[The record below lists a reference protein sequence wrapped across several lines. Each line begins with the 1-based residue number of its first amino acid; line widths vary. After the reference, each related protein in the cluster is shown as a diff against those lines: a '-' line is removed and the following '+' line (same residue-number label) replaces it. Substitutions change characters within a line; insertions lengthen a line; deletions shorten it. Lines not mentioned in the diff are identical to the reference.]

1 MTTPADAPTRRG
13 SSPARPPRR
22 LAPGGGPS
30 RRGRRRVALL
40 ALLLAALLVVCAV
53 GYLTLRPDPAPR
65 RALESAETN
74 RLYEMAPVAAPC
86 PNPDSLTGLVGCA
99 RSVHLPAL
107 RAYDNQAEPAITG
120 FTGSVETPCGNSTG
134 AAGLYCP
141 INGTI
146 YVETSRPADVQLSV
160 MHEFGHH
167 LQQVAGI
174 LPASYA
180 MDLPRGEANR
190 RRELQA
196 VCFSSLGLQQAGL
209 WSDVE
214 AADWRARYAGEPGS
228 THSASGDTVAHWLD
242 VGASARSY
250 GACNTW
256 TTPPSEVD

>member
-1 MTTPADAPTRRG
+1 M
-13 SSPARPPRR
+13 
-22 LAPGGGPS
+22 L
-30 RRGRRRVALL
+30 VV
-40 ALLLAALLVVCAV
+40 ALLVVCAI

-65 RALESAETN
+65 RALESASTN
-74 RLYEMAPVAAPC
+74 RLYALAPVPAPC
-86 PNPDSLTGLVGCA
+86 PTADSLTGLVGCA
-99 RSVHLPAL
+99 RSVHLSAL
-107 RAYDNQAEPAITG
+107 REFGDQAEPAISG

-141 INGTI
+141 INRTI
-146 YVETSRPADVQLSV
+146 YIETSRPGDVQLSV

-196 VCFSSLGLQQAGL
+196 VCFSSLGLQRAGL
-209 WSDVE
+209 WSDAA

-228 THSASGDTVAHWLD
+228 VHSASGDSVAHWLD
-242 VGASARSY
+242 VGASAADY

-256 TTPPSEVD
+256 TAAPAQVG